1 MKKCSAVHNRECYIP
16 GDKMPY
22 LIYAI
27 DFPEMELKR
36 ESIRQAHRDYLKSHG
51 AKILASGALLD
62 EDGKTIIGG
71 ISLFDTNDRTEAERF
86 AYDDPYARAGIRAKT
101 SIHRWR
107 KRWWN
112 GFFLGDA

>member
-1 MKKCSAVHNRECYIP
+1 
-16 GDKMPY
+16 MPY

-27 DFPEMELKR
+27 DLPDMEQKR
-36 ESIRQAHRDYLKSHG
+36 ESVRQAHRDFLQSYG

-71 ISLFDTNDRTEAERF
+71 ISLLDTNNRAEAERF
-86 AYDDPYARAGIRAKT
+86 ADNDPYAKAGIRAQT
-101 SIHRWR
+101 CIHNWR

-112 GFFLGDA
+112 GLFLGDS